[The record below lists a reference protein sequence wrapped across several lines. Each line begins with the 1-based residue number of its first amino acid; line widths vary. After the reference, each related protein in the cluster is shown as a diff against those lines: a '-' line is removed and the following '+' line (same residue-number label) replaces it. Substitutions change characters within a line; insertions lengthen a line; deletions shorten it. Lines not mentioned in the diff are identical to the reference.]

1 MKFSIYGIFCATML
15 VMFAVSYLIGVIVCV
30 VDGYGDL
37 LFYPAIVNLSFFIG
51 NFIVLPLAV
60 LHLLFRFF
68 KNKQHRSTH
77 T

>member
-15 VMFAVSYLIGVIVCV
+15 VMFAVSYLIGVIVCT

-37 LFYPAIVNLSFFIG
+37 VFYPAIVNLSFFIG
-51 NFIVLPLAV
+51 NFIVIPFAV
-60 LHLLFRFF
+60 LYLLFRIF
-68 KNKQHRSTH
+68 KNKQHRFPH